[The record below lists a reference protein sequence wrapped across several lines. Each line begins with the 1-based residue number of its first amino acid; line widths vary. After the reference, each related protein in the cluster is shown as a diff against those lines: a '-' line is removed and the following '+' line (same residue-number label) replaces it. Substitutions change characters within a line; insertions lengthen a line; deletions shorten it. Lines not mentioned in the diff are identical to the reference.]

1 MASYQMLYFEAVD
14 KIKKLEAR
22 CAVLEIIVD
31 AISAKQKI
39 EIIMAAHDLPNETR
53 ERVIKAME
61 VA

>member
-1 MASYQMLYFEAVD
+1 MASYQMRYFEAVD

-22 CAVLEIIVD
+22 CAVLESIV
-31 AISAKQKI
+31 ASIPARQQV

-61 VA
+61 AA